1 MKLRKSTL
9 PADLFAEGST
19 AKSDKR
25 AARISMVA
33 LIGVTALSTV
43 GQLLPRKVMDK
54 NENFLTLVFGL
65 CYLVFIS
72 TLVYTGVRMVGRSAG
87 VTGFWRSLGLTVWR
101 SFLYLILPSIVLT
114 GLLLLAFGVAR

>member
-87 VTGFWRSLGLTVWR
+87 VTGFWRSLRLTVWR